1 MGVSRYPSA
10 ISLDEAPLVIPS
22 SMVFYTLLPA
32 RLAATNPTLLRDVV
46 ALLHYIDRQRTRRFH
61 EALDHD

>member
-1 MGVSRYPSA
+1 
-10 ISLDEAPLVIPS
+10 
-22 SMVFYTLLPA
+22 
-32 RLAATNPTLLRDVV
+32 LAATNPTLLRDVV